1 MSAAEYDAG
10 LAALRAEWRAEAFP
24 GETVD
29 DWIARTGRRFG
40 ARVGAPAVAAPYL
53 RPDGV
58 EMVAIAPGVHVARPA
73 AERLGLVARGP
84 LTRRR
89 LADGGAVEA
98 PTAGLPRTG
107 EASNPHPPPRTPRPV
122 DLEQL
127 ADAAGVTVSVVSRL
141 VAETYPP
148 PATGV
153 APAVA
158 KTARILF
165 GLGAEPASVAADCGI
180 SLDEARAIRRA
191 MRGK

>member
-40 ARVGAPAVAAPYL
+40 ARMAEPSAAAPYL
-53 RPDGV
+53 RPDGA
-58 EMVAIAPGVHVARPA
+58 EMIAIAPGVHVARPA
-73 AERLGLVARGP
+73 AERIGETSEP
-84 LTRRR
+84 Y
-89 LADGGAVEA
+89 
-98 PTAGLPRTG
+98 PT
-107 EASNPHPPPRTPRPV
+107 PRTPRPV

-127 ADAAGVTVSVVSRL
+127 ADAAGVTISVVSRL
-141 VAETYPP
+141 IAETCSP

-165 GLGAEPASVAADCGI
+165 RLGAAPEEVAADCGI
-180 SLDEARAIRRA
+180 SLDDARAIRRA